1 MLKNTLQCLS
11 IHQIE
16 IMAPIGVY
24 DFEKENKNK
33 FLVSVDVWGDYQ
45 AAMDTDKLE
54 TTLDYQLI
62 YDIAHEVL
70 NRGGDLIEKSANDIA
85 IEILKIEFPMTKL
98 RVYIEKCNPP
108 LKTSVKST
116 SFELIWVKLP

>member
-24 DFEKENKNK
+24 DFEKEKKNK
-33 FLVSVDVWGDYQ
+33 FLVSVDVWGNYQ
-45 AAMDTDKLE
+45 EAMETDKLE
-54 TTLDYQLI
+54 ATLDYQLI
-62 YDIAHEVL
+62 FDIAHRVL
-70 NRGGDLIEKSANDIA
+70 NNGGDLIEKSANDIGL
-85 IEILKIEFPMTKL
+85 EILKIKFPIAKL

-108 LKTSVKST
+108 LAGNVKAT
-116 SFELIWVKLP
+116 SFELIWE